1 MPRRTARKCLR
12 RGHDDAA
19 LRHPN
24 VGSLLLYGPAG
35 VFMPPAPELD
45 ADQYRRASII
55 WAHWLDAHR
64 EQFGPAYYDEIL
76 PQLPNRRYSDAYG
89 PSV

>member
-12 RGHDDAA
+12 RGNDDVA

-24 VGSLLLYGPAG
+24 VGSLLLYGPEG

-64 EQFGPAYYDEIL
+64 EQFGAAYYDEIL
-76 PQLPNRRYSDAYG
+76 PQLPNRRYSDAYE

>member
-12 RGHDDAA
+12 RGNDDVA

-24 VGSLLLYGPAG
+24 VGSLLLYGPEG

-45 ADQYRRASII
+45 ADQYRRASTI
-55 WAHWLDAHR
+55 WSHWLDEYR
-64 EQFGPAYYDEIL
+64 RQFGPAYFDTIL
-76 PQLPNRRYSDAYG
+76 PQLPERHYSDAYMSG
-89 PSV
+89 